1 MLAGIHKK
9 LGIRGKFLFI
19 STLSIALCALSVFMV
34 SLKEYEAIYIHS
46 VKNNLQALID
56 NVADELLFTFSEEPD
71 RFILKNKLLSFER
84 YDHILYADVYDANW
98 NLLERYS
105 KTSAKP
111 IHIIDNPHYQSLIAQ
126 KKPFPVTHIDDFL
139 VSVDTIGNPNFPV
152 GYLEV
157 VHDFNQ
163 PIASSRRDLLIKA
176 IPLVLLI
183 LVMSLVISWYMF
195 QRIVTPLIRLSA
207 FTRQVKHSRNYTLRH
222 AAEGVSEVLHLS
234 QDINSMLETINQEH
248 QLNQEQNKKLRQ
260 QQVSMFHLANYDHL
274 TDLPNRRYVME
285 TLRQYLLSAQQHHTD
300 MAIFFLNVDRFKDI
314 NDLMGHT
321 VGDDLLRHLSHLIAR
336 SLRSNDTLARLG
348 GDDFL
353 VVLPDLPDSSIAKQ
367 VAQTITDQLKT
378 PITIGQWKIQTSVSI
393 GIAMAKASDFDIDT
407 LISNADI
414 AMSHSKNVGKGSYRL
429 FKPQMLRQKR
439 RTLQIINRIS
449 AAIDN
454 HEFFLVY
461 QPKVSRQG
469 EVIGFEALIRWN
481 NPDLGMIAPSEFIPI
496 AENGGKISEITSWML
511 CQAIQDLDEI
521 QSISLHPVV
530 VSVNISSKDL
540 MTTQLEN
547 VLHQALA
554 THHQDI
560 ARLQFEITES
570 SYLEKFDLAN
580 QFFSRIRA
588 QGSSIALDD
597 FGTGYSSLSYLNRI
611 DIDTLKIDRQFVV
624 NSFNSDKD
632 ASVLNAILALAQQLG
647 LHSCCEG
654 VETEEHAR
662 YLIEKGCDS
671 LQGYY
676 FSTPVP
682 LENLAQAVYSS
693 IQNYYR
699 LFTAFE
705 PHAHD

>member
-1 MLAGIHKK
+1 MLSGIHKK
-9 LGIRGKFLFI
+9 PGIRGKFLVI

-46 VKNNLQALID
+46 VKNNLEALID
-56 NVADELLFTFSEEPD
+56 NVADDLLFTFSED
-71 RFILKNKLLSFER
+71 QDSFVLKNKLLSFER

-111 IHIIDNPHYQSLIAQ
+111 VHIIDNPQYQSLIA
-126 KKPFPVTHIDDFL
+126 KKTPFPVTHIDDFL
-139 VSVDTIGNPNFPV
+139 VSMDTIGNPDFPV

-157 VHDFNQ
+157 IHDFKQ
-163 PIASSRRDLLIKA
+163 PIANSRHDLLIKA

-183 LVMSLVISWYMF
+183 LVISLIISWYMF
-195 QRIVTPLIRLSA
+195 QRIVTPLISLSV
-207 FTRQVKHSRNYTLRH
+207 FTQRVKHSRNYTLRH
-222 AAEGVSEVLHLS
+222 PAEGVSEVLHLS
-234 QDINSMLETINQEH
+234 QDINAMLETINQEH
-248 QLNQEQNKKLRQ
+248 QLNQEQNKKLRR

-274 TDLPNRRYVME
+274 TNLPNRRYVME
-285 TLRQYLLSAQQHHTD
+285 TLKQYLFSAQQHHTD

-321 VGDDLLRHLSHLIAR
+321 IGDELLRHLSQLIAKN
-336 SLRSNDTLARLG
+336 LRPNDTLARLG

-353 VVLPDLPDSSIAKQ
+353 AVLPDLPDAGIAKQ
-367 VAQTITDQLKT
+367 VAQTIIDELKI
-378 PITIGQWKIQTSVSI
+378 PMTIGQWEIQTSVSI

-414 AMSHSKNVGKGSYRL
+414 AMSHSKTVGKGSYRL
-429 FKPQMLRQKR
+429 FQPQMLRQKR

-449 AAIDN
+449 TAIDN
-454 HEFFLVY
+454 DEFFLVY

-481 NPDLGMIAPSEFIPI
+481 SPELGMISPSEFIPI
-496 AENGGKISEITSWML
+496 AENGGKIGEITSWIL
-511 CQAIQDLDEI
+511 CQAIRDLDEI
-521 QSISLHPVV
+521 QSTCPHPLV

-540 MTTQLEN
+540 MTPQLEN
-547 VLHQALA
+547 VLHQTLA
-554 THHQDI
+554 AHHQDI
-560 ARLQFEITES
+560 TRLQFEITES

-588 QGSSIALDD
+588 LGSSIALDD

-632 ASVLNAILALAQQLG
+632 ASVLNAILTLAQQLG

-654 VETEEHAR
+654 VETEKHAR
-662 YLIEKGCDS
+662 YLIGKGCDS

-676 FSTPVP
+676 FSAPVP
-682 LENLAQAVYSS
+682 LENLAQAVQSS
-693 IQNYYR
+693 IQNYYQ
-699 LFTAFE
+699 LFALPE
-705 PHAHD
+705 SHNHD